1 MSDIGI
7 DNLGVTFPD
16 GTRGLDDITLHIPS
30 GEFVALVGPSGS
42 GKTTLLRTIAGF
54 IEPSEGTIALGGED
68 VSDTPPEKRHM
79 GMVFQQHAVWP
90 HMSVADNVAYP
101 LRRTGVKRGEIAQR
115 VARTLETVGLA
126 GYGERKP
133 ATLSGG
139 QRQRVALARAIVAEP
154 RVLLLDEALSA
165 LDEPLRDALR
175 REIVSLT
182 RNNELTTVHVTHD
195 RKEAIAIADR
205 IAVLRDGTL
214 EQFDT
219 PHAVVTQPA
228 SAWVASFISDATLLD
243 GTVDGGRI
251 VVDDPELH
259 WNISDVNV
267 VGQGGGE
274 QLADG
279 AAVTVAVLSGAVQ
292 VASTSDQIDGTDL
305 EAVVTSVLFEVDSYS
320 VNLEAGGVEFRAR
333 MAAHPKPEVG
343 ETVALRIDAPLVYPA

>member
-1 MSDIGI
+1 MSDITI
-7 DNLGVTFPD
+7 DHLGVVFPD
-16 GTRGLDDITLHIPS
+16 GTQGLKDITMHIPS

-42 GKTTLLRTIAGF
+42 GKTTLLRTVAGF
-54 IEPSEGTIALGGED
+54 IEPSEGGIELGGED
-68 VSDTPPEKRHM
+68 VSTTPPEKRHM

-101 LRRTGVKRGEIAQR
+101 LRRAGMKRSEISGR
-115 VARTLETVGLA
+115 VERTLATVGLE
-126 GYGERKP
+126 GYGKRKP

-182 RNNELTTVHVTHD
+182 RSNALTTVHVTHD

-205 IAVLRDGTL
+205 IAVLRDGAL

-219 PHAVVTQPA
+219 PHAVVTRPA
-228 SAWVASFISDATLLD
+228 TAWTASFIADATLLK
-243 GTVDGGRI
+243 GTVSGGRV
-251 VVDDPELH
+251 VVDKPALEWSL
-259 WNISDVNV
+259 SGVNV
-267 VGQGGGE
+267 MGGGGT
-274 QLADG
+274 LDDG
-279 AAVTVAVLSGAVQ
+279 AAVTVAVPPGAVE
-292 VASTSDQIDGTDL
+292 VGPAGGRGVD
-305 EAVVTSVLFEVDSYS
+305 AAVTSVLFEVTSYS

-333 MAAHPKPEVG
+333 MAADPKPEVG
-343 ETVALRIDAPLVYPA
+343 DTVGLRIAAPLVYPNS

>member
-1 MSDIGI
+1 M
-7 DNLGVTFPD
+7 
-16 GTRGLDDITLHIPS
+16 
-30 GEFVALVGPSGS
+30 E
-42 GKTTLLRTIAGF
+42 
-54 IEPSEGTIALGGED
+54 
-68 VSDTPPEKRHM
+68 
-79 GMVFQQHAVWP
+79 
-90 HMSVADNVAYP
+90 
-101 LRRTGVKRGEIAQR
+101 
-115 VARTLETVGLA
+115 RTLETVGLA
-126 GYGERKP
+126 GYGKRKP
-133 ATLSGG
+133 STLSGG

-243 GTVDGGRI
+243 GTVRGGEV
-251 VVDDPELH
+251 VVDKPALTWKRGEVSAM
-259 WNISDVNV
+259 SDA
-267 VGQGGGE
+267 GMRD
-274 QLADG
+274 DG
-279 AAVTVAVLSGAVQ
+279 AAVTVAVLPDAVD
-292 VASTSDQIDGTDL
+292 VVSAAEGDV
-305 EAVVTSVLFEVDSYS
+305 EATVTSVLFEVSSYS

-333 MAAHPKPEVG
+333 MAADPKPEVG
-343 ETVALRIDAPLVYPA
+343 DTVGLRITTPLVYPK

>member
-30 GEFVALVGPSGS
+30 GEFVALIGPSGS

-54 IEPSEGTIALGGED
+54 IEPSEGTITLGGED

-115 VARTLETVGLA
+115 VERTLETVGLA

-133 ATLSGG
+133 GTLSGG

-251 VVDDPELH
+251 VVNDPELH
-259 WNISDVNV
+259 WSTSDVNV
-267 VGQGGGE
+267 VGHNGGE

>member
-1 MSDIGI
+1 MSDITI
-7 DNLGVTFPD
+7 DHLGVVFPD
-16 GTRGLDDITLHIPS
+16 GTQGLKDITMHIPS

-42 GKTTLLRTIAGF
+42 GKTTLLRTVAGF
-54 IEPSEGTIALGGED
+54 IEPSEGGIELGGED
-68 VSDTPPEKRHM
+68 VSTTPPEKRHM

-101 LRRTGVKRGEIAQR
+101 LRRAGMKRSEISGR
-115 VARTLETVGLA
+115 VERTLATVGLE
-126 GYGERKP
+126 GYGKRKP

-182 RNNELTTVHVTHD
+182 RSNALTTVHVTHD

-205 IAVLRDGTL
+205 IAVLRDGAL

-219 PHAVVTQPA
+219 PHAVVTRPA
-228 SAWVASFISDATLLD
+228 TAWTASFIADATLLE
-243 GTVDGGRI
+243 GTVSGGRV
-251 VVDDPELH
+251 VVDKPALEWSL
-259 WNISDVNV
+259 SEVNV
-267 VGQGGGE
+267 MGGGGT
-274 QLADG
+274 LDDG
-279 AAVTVAVLSGAVQ
+279 AAVTVAVPPGAVE
-292 VASTSDQIDGTDL
+292 VGPAGGRGVD
-305 EAVVTSVLFEVDSYS
+305 AAVTSVLFEVTSYS

-333 MAAHPKPEVG
+333 MAADPKPEVG
-343 ETVALRIDAPLVYPA
+343 DTVGLHIAAPLVYPNS

>member
-16 GTRGLDDITLHIPS
+16 GTRGLDEITLHIPS

-54 IEPSEGTIALGGED
+54 IDPSEGTITLGGED
-68 VSDTPPEKRHM
+68 VSATPPEKRHM

-101 LRRTGVKRGEIAQR
+101 LRRTGVKRGEIAKR
-115 VARTLETVGLA
+115 VERTLETVGLA

-139 QRQRVALARAIVAEP
+139 QRQRVALARAIVAQP

-251 VVDDPELH
+251 VVGDPELH
-259 WNISDVNV
+259 WNTNDVNMV
-267 VGQGGGE
+267 ESDGGG

-279 AAVTVAVLSGAVQ
+279 AAVTVAVLPGAVQ
-292 VASTSDQIDGTDL
+292 VSPARDATSGTHL

-320 VNLEAGGVEFRAR
+320 VNVEAGGVEFRAR

-343 ETVALRIDAPLVYPA
+343 ETVALHIDAPLVYPA

>member
-1 MSDIGI
+1 MSDIDI
-7 DNLGVTFPD
+7 VNLGVTFPD
-16 GTRGLDDITLHIPS
+16 GTRGLNDITLHIPS

-54 IEPSEGTIALGGED
+54 IDPSEGTIALGGED
-68 VSDTPPEKRHM
+68 VSATPPEKRHM

-101 LRRTGVKRGEIAQR
+101 LRRAGVKRSEVASR
-115 VARTLETVGLA
+115 VERTLETVGLA
-126 GYGERKP
+126 GYGKRKP
-133 ATLSGG
+133 STLSGG

-195 RKEAIAIADR
+195 RKEAMAIADR

-214 EQFDT
+214 EQFDA

-243 GTVDGGRI
+243 GTVRGGEV
-251 VVDDPELH
+251 VVDKPALTWKRGEVSS
-259 WNISDVNV
+259 ISDA
-267 VGQGGGE
+267 GM
-274 QLADG
+274 LDDG
-279 AAVTVAVLSGAVQ
+279 AAVTVAVLPDAVN
-292 VASTSDQIDGTDL
+292 VVSSAEGDV
-305 EAVVTSVLFEVDSYS
+305 EATVTSVLFEVSSYS

-333 MAAHPKPEVG
+333 MAADPKPEVG
-343 ETVALRIDAPLVYPA
+343 DTVGLRITTPLVYPK

>member
-42 GKTTLLRTIAGF
+42 GKTTLLRTVAGF
-54 IEPSEGTIALGGED
+54 IEPSEGTISLGGEN

-101 LRRTGVKRGEIAQR
+101 LRRAGVKRREIARR
-115 VARTLETVGLA
+115 VERTLETVGLA

-133 ATLSGG
+133 STLSGG

-182 RNNELTTVHVTHD
+182 RSNELTTVHVTHD

-214 EQFDT
+214 EQIDT
-219 PHAVVTQPA
+219 PHAVVTRPA

-243 GTVDGGRI
+243 GTVDGGHI
-251 VVDDPELH
+251 VVGDPELH
-259 WNISDVNV
+259 WNIDAVNV
-267 VGQGGGE
+267 AGDSGA
-274 QLADG
+274 QLPDG
-279 AAVTVAVLSGAVQ
+279 SAVTLAVLPGAVQ
-292 VASTSDQIDGTDL
+292 VVPSNDAATGTHL

-333 MAAHPKPEVG
+333 MAADPKPEVG
-343 ETVALRIDAPLVYPA
+343 DTVGVRIDAPLVYPA

>member
-1 MSDIGI
+1 MSDIDI

-68 VSDTPPEKRHM
+68 VSATPPEKRHM

-101 LRRTGVKRGEIAQR
+101 LRRSGVKRGEIAQR
-115 VARTLETVGLA
+115 VERTLETVGLA

-205 IAVLRDGTL
+205 IAVLRDGAL

-243 GTVDGGRI
+243 GTVDDGRI
-251 VVDDPELH
+251 AVGDPELR
-259 WNISDVNV
+259 WSTSEVTV
-267 VGQGGGE
+267 VDHGDGAE
-274 QLADG
+274 LSDG
-279 AAVTVAVLSGAVQ
+279 AAVTVAVLPGAVQ
-292 VASTSDQIDGTDL
+292 VASTSDQSAGTHL
-305 EAVVTSVLFEVDSYS
+305 VAVVKSVLFEVDSYS
-320 VNLEAGGVEFRAR
+320 VNLEAGGIEFRAR